1 MGNYVPS
8 VIIGWNNTF
17 TYKNFD
23 LGINMRSWI
32 NFDVYNTINM
42 YFGIQGIN
50 ELNVLK
56 EAYGKYND
64 IRGEKQICDYYLE
77 DGTFL
82 KIDAITLGYTLPLKQ
97 YTKWAERLRIY
108 GTVGNV
114 GTITGYSGVNP
125 EVNIAGWDRGTEK
138 FWELYPQV
146 RTYTLGIQ
154 VTF

>member
-1 MGNYVPS
+1 MNFSHNTGKILTLWGNNTYYNGNGFPAPGSPGDAARMEEGSTIGSFYLWKYAGIDENGDFLLYNKDGEVIPAAKKTEADKRYMGNYVPS

-64 IRGEKQICDYYLE
+64 IRGEK
-77 DGTFL
+77 
-82 KIDAITLGYTLPLKQ
+82 P
-97 YTKWAERLRIY
+97 
-108 GTVGNV
+108 
-114 GTITGYSGVNP
+114 S
-125 EVNIAGWDRGTEK
+125 
-138 FWELYPQV
+138 
-146 RTYTLGIQ
+146 
-154 VTF
+154 